1 VNILLHFNVKQ
12 VRVYNMRVHGV
23 TKKNFERYELHEI
36 AKRTQGVDVLLVVIE
51 Y

>member
-1 VNILLHFNVKQ
+1 
-12 VRVYNMRVHGV
+12 MRVHGV